1 MHKLRRVAATIA
13 VGAIVMGGCGGSDGD
28 DTDTGDAGDA
38 GTSDPVATAPAS
50 EPPDEVDEVD
60 AGEETSAGDVDAC
73 AIVALLDVE
82 TLMGE
87 PGAPVD
93 DTSDL
98 GASCQVEPVD
108 GESNAGLRLTVET
121 QRGPDNYAQQKD
133 LMGVDSEV
141 SGLGDEAFHTGP
153 YLFVLRG
160 DTLAFLQVLQS
171 AENGMA
177 AEDADLEAAMAI
189 VLAELG

>member
-1 MHKLRRVAATIA
+1 MQQLRRVAITIA
-13 VGAIVMGGCGGSDGD
+13 VGAIVMSGCGGSDGD
-28 DTDTGDAGDA
+28 DEAAGDTGASGPVTTVPA
-38 GTSDPVATAPAS
+38 SDPA
-50 EPPDEVDEVD
+50 DEVDEVD

-87 PGAPVD
+87 PGALVD

-108 GESNAGLRLTVET
+108 GESRAGLRLTVET
-121 QRGPDNYAQQKD
+121 QRGPENYAQQKE

-153 YLFVLRG
+153 YLYVLRG

-171 AENGMA
+171 TENGIA
-177 AEDADLEAAMAI
+177 ADDADLEAAMVT

>member
-1 MHKLRRVAATIA
+1 MQTLRRVAATVA
-13 VGAIVMGGCGGSDGD
+13 VGAIVMAGCGGSDD
-28 DTDTGDAGDA
+28 DAADDA
-38 GTSDPVATAPAS
+38 GTADAVTTVPPS
-50 EPPDEVDEVD
+50 EPAEEAD

-87 PGAPVD
+87 PGAPID

-98 GASCQVEPVD
+98 GASCQVAPVNE
-108 GESNAGLRLTVET
+108 ESDAGLRLTVET
-121 QRGPDNYAQQKD
+121 QHGPENYAQQKE
-133 LMGVDSEV
+133 LLGVDTEV

-171 AENGMA
+171 VENGFA

>member
-1 MHKLRRVAATIA
+1 M
-13 VGAIVMGGCGGSDGD
+13 
-28 DTDTGDAGDA
+28 
-38 GTSDPVATAPAS
+38 
-50 EPPDEVDEVD
+50 
-60 AGEETSAGDVDAC
+60 
-73 AIVALLDVE
+73 ALLDVE
-82 TLMGE
+82 TLIGE

-98 GASCQVEPVD
+98 GVSCQVAPVD
-108 GESNAGLRLTVET
+108 SASDAGLRLTVET
-121 QRGPDNYAQQKD
+121 QHGPENYAQQKE
-133 LMGVDSEV
+133 LLGVDSEV
-141 SGLGDEAFHTGP
+141 GGLGDEAFHTGP

-171 AENGMA
+171 VENGFA

>member
-1 MHKLRRVAATIA
+1 MQTLRRVAATVA
-13 VGAIVMGGCGGSDGD
+13 VGAIVMAGCGGSDD
-28 DTDTGDAGDA
+28 DEAVDVGTSEPVTSAPESEPAEETEAPDDAG
-38 GTSDPVATAPAS
+38 
-50 EPPDEVDEVD
+50 
-60 AGEETSAGDVDAC
+60 ETSAGDVDAC

-93 DTSDL
+93 DTSAL
-98 GASCQVEPVD
+98 GASCQVDPAD
-108 GESNAGLRLTVET
+108 AESTAGLRLTVET
-121 QRGPDNYAQQKD
+121 EHGPENYAQQKD
-133 LMGVDSEV
+133 LLGIDTEV
-141 SGLGDEAFHTGP
+141 TGLGDEAFHTGP

-160 DTLAFLQVLQS
+160 DTMAFLQVLQS
-171 AENGMA
+171 AENGLA